1 MVWVWSSEVHQMY
14 VTTHLPWK
22 LELFVFCWC
31 FFLMLQSNVC
41 LGIPNHHQIYCLFDN
56 FCNSTTKRTS
66 KDSHYWLFVRG
77 IHRWPVNSPHK
88 KPIIQKVLPSHGVI
102 MELEWHPVFMLTRHL
117 SVSDMTYKWQ
127 NKKNAKLLAASIYA
141 WFGLVNR
148 ITTGEFRN
156 RFF

>member
-22 LELFVFCWC
+22 LELFVCVLLV
-31 FFLMLQSNVC
+31 FFSHV
-41 LGIPNHHQIYCLFDN
+41 
-56 FCNSTTKRTS
+56 TS
-66 KDSHYWLFVRG
+66 KVSHYWLFVRG
-77 IHRWPVNSPHK
+77 IHRWPVNSPHQ

-102 MELEWHPVFMLTRHL
+102 MKLEWHPVFMLTRHL

-127 NKKNAKLLAASIYA
+127 NKKNAQLLAASIYA

-148 ITTGEFRN
+148 ITTGDFETVFSFNGKHQWLIYCDIYQNPDKIEF
-156 RFF
+156 FK